1 MKFKAIFILLIA
13 IMIQVWLTGSALAA
27 TYPQPPADSPFTLVG
42 FIQAATL
49 DNPSD
54 VLSGGTVTVNGTTVV
69 IPKNTIVVVS
79 ATNISWQELWSLAP
93 CPWGLGHAVEAPGTN
108 GICPGN
114 GLTGLAL
121 SDVDPGTGA
130 KPLTTFEI
138 NIMGNRIV
146 DPKDGQDKYVAG
158 LVYLAQQSLN
168 LGQGV
173 INYIDYATATLH
185 VGCPTLGQPCPAGQ
199 GARIQINDPVGR
211 YGRPMS
217 PDPRFTGDT
226 DNPTITSQT
235 AYPMCI
241 PRDPSGADDPL
252 CPRKN
257 RPLDPA
263 STTGAPLGNFTL
275 CNPNPVLLPGATTPT
290 VQACVANTP
299 PSVLGVIN
307 AKATVDPIGDS
318 TLQAPFMVGDY
329 IEYSGNLYPDATGLI
344 TGVTTGQYISAWQVI
359 DKVGIYTSPRTIPA
373 YVNIQLILLG
383 VGGTPITSPI
393 AVPEELTTRIRAR
406 GFFTD
411 PTRTVDVFATQV
423 DPCTGVETDVL
434 MLANIPNQKGGIP
447 WGRWR
452 DFDQAGLFPVTKQW
466 RIRYT
471 PIFTDPIGP
480 LLAANNLTVM
490 QFQIPVAQYILP
502 ENTIYGDPTLLTVPN
517 NFQDFPFLV
526 NGMGPWRGDPNHI
539 VGQLAPFPLTNSIP
553 GLTPPAPAGPTV
565 ICGTNATPPV
575 VVISPLNQTVKSN
588 DKVTLDASK
597 SYDKQGLTL
606 PTFSWTQTGF
616 GGLPPVTLNNANT
629 AVATFQAPKVTVDTP
644 LEFQVNVTNTANLT
658 AAGSTEIMVK
668 PGPVATDTVIITGVT
683 YRSNTGVLNVSA
695 TSSDITCSAILTLT
709 AFASNTVIYG
719 PINMTVSNLVVGGC
733 SYNLVSGKAV
743 FPAPT
748 SVTVVSSEGGFAAC
762 PSGTCSIKF
771 K

>member
-1 MKFKAIFILLIA
+1 MKFKPMCLLLIA
-13 IMIQVWLTGSALAA
+13 IVTQFWVAGSAWAA
-27 TYPQPPADSPFTLVG
+27 VYPQPPADSPFTMVG

-93 CPWGLGHAVEAPGTN
+93 CPWGLGHAVEAAGTN
-108 GICPGN
+108 GTCAGN

-121 SDVDPGTGA
+121 SDVDPVTGA

-138 NIMGNRIV
+138 NITGNRIA
-146 DPKDGQDKYVAG
+146 DTYVAG

-173 INYIDYATATLH
+173 INYIDLSTATMHL
-185 VGCPTLGQPCPAGQ
+185 GCSPLGTPCPAGK
-199 GARIQINDPVGR
+199 GARVQINDPVGR

-226 DNPTITSQT
+226 DNPTISSQT

-241 PRDPSGADDPL
+241 PRYSSVSDPACPL
-252 CPRKN
+252 TN
-257 RPLDPA
+257 RPPDPNSA
-263 STTGAPLGNFTL
+263 TGAPLGNFTL
-275 CNPNPVLLPGATTPT
+275 CNPHPLPGFTTPQSCRPNSGPIF
-290 VQACVANTP
+290 VGTP
-299 PSVLGVIN
+299 N
-307 AKATVDPIGDS
+307 ALATVDPNGDS

-329 IEYSGNLYPDATGLI
+329 IDYSGNLYPDPTGAI
-344 TGVTTGQYISAWQVI
+344 TGVTNGQYISAWQII
-359 DKVGIYTSPRTIPA
+359 DKVGIYTSPQTVPA

-383 VGGTPITSPI
+383 VGGTAITSPI
-393 AVPEELTTRIRAR
+393 FVPEEITTRIRAR

-411 PTRTVDVFATQV
+411 PTRTVDVFATKV

-471 PIFTDPIGP
+471 PLSTDPLGP
-480 LLAANNLTVM
+480 VFAANNLTVM
-490 QFQIPVAQYILP
+490 QFQIPVATYITP
-502 ENTIYGDPTLLTVPN
+502 ENTIYGDPNLLAVPN

-526 NGMGPWRGDPNHI
+526 NGMGPWRGDPNNI
-539 VGQLAPFPLTNSIP
+539 VGQLTPFPLTNSIL
-553 GLTPPAPAGPTV
+553 GLTPPAPTGPT
-565 ICGTNATPPV
+565 ITCGPPGIKAPT
-575 VVISPLNQTVKSN
+575 VVISPLNQTVKQNSN
-588 DKVTLDASK
+588 VTLNASG
-597 SYDKQGLTL
+597 STDPQGQTLTY
-606 PTFSWTQTGF
+606 SWVQTGF
-616 GGLPPVTLNNANT
+616 GGLPPVTLSNANT
-629 AVATFQAPKVTVDTP
+629 AVATFKSPNVVADTA
-644 LEFQVNVTNTANLT
+644 LLFQVNVTNASNLT
-658 AAGSTEIMVK
+658 SAGTTEVVVT
-668 PGPVATDTVIITGVT
+668 PAPVAADTVTFTGVT
-683 YRSNTGVLNVSA
+683 YRSSTGVLNVAVTDSDA
-695 TSSDITCSAILTLT
+695 TCAAVLTLT
-709 AFASNTVIYG
+709 ASGTNLG
-719 PINMTVSNLVVGGC
+719 PVTMSVAGLAPGGC
-733 SYNLVSGKAV
+733 SYSFVSGKSV

-748 SVTVVSSEGGFAAC
+748 SVTVVSSEGGTASC
-762 PSGTCSIKF
+762 PSGTCAIKF